1 MFIPQ
6 GQTGWC
12 KKEDFKPDAS
22 WYTVARICWIVA
34 KRMHS
39 WQKNLKMTRT
49 HFLGGNPSQLQK
61 VATTCIRFWLQ
72 PQVLQSLAESCSQN
86 ILEGSLAPDL
96 RRLASRCPCRSFYA
110 QTFGKG
116 GDAWVELEAPWR
128 SQQRHREEMTEFPEL
143 EEENRKL

>member
-1 MFIPQ
+1 
-6 GQTGWC
+6 
-12 KKEDFKPDAS
+12 
-22 WYTVARICWIVA
+22 
-34 KRMHS
+34 MHS
-39 WQKNLKMTRT
+39 AFLTKEPKDDKNPLLGWKPVPTPESCDDL
-49 HFLGGNPSQLQK
+49 HSFLTA
-61 VATTCIRFWLQ
+61 AT
-72 PQVLQSLAESCSQN
+72 SLAESCSQN

-96 RRLASRCPCRSFYA
+96 RRLASLCPCRSFYA